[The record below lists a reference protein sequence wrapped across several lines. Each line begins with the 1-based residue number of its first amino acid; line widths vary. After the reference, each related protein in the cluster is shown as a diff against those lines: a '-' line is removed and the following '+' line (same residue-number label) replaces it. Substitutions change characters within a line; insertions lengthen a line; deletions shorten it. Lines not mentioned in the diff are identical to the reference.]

1 MTYPSTNSRFIARLL
16 LLVSLC
22 LPLLA
27 AAGTYE
33 DLIRAVDENKLED
46 VAELLA
52 RGADPNTPDAQG
64 NTLLMIAVLKGN
76 TGLVKLLL
84 DAGAKPNLRNRH
96 GDSAI
101 MLASYQ
107 GFEGLVRQLYV
118 RGAEINHKG
127 WNPLIYAATNGHAQ
141 VVQMLLGVGAEINS
155 ASDNGTTAL
164 MMAAR
169 NNHVETVKVLLKA
182 GANPNIKNDSDGTAL
197 GWALD
202 RGYQEVAELL
212 IKSGADE

>member
-1 MTYPSTNSRFIARLL
+1 MTHFRYIARWLL
-16 LLVSLC
+16 LISLC
-22 LPLLA
+22 LPLLVT
-27 AAGTYE
+27 AGTYE

-46 VAELLA
+46 MAELLA
-52 RGADPNTPDAQG
+52 KGADPNTPDAQG

-101 MLASYQ
+101 MLASHQ
-107 GFEGLVRQLYV
+107 GLADIVRQLYV
-118 RGAEINHKG
+118 KGAEINHPG
-127 WNPLIYAATNGHAQ
+127 WNPLIYAATGGHVQAI
-141 VVQMLLGVGAEINS
+141 QMLLGVGADINS
-155 ASDNGTTAL
+155 TSDNGTTAL

-169 NNHVETVKVLLKA
+169 NNHLEAVKVLLKA
-182 GANPNIKNDSDGTAL
+182 GANPNKKNDSGGTAL
-197 GWALD
+197 GWAFD
-202 RGYQEVAELL
+202 RGYREVAELL

>member
-1 MTYPSTNSRFIARLL
+1 MTYSRLL
-16 LLVSLC
+16 LLISLC

-27 AAGTYE
+27 TAGTYE
-33 DLIRAVDENKLED
+33 DLIRAVDENKLAD
-46 VAELLA
+46 MAELLA
-52 RGADPNTPDAQG
+52 KGADPNTPDAQG
-64 NTLLMIAVLKGN
+64 NTLLMIAVLKES

-101 MLASYQ
+101 MLASHQ
-107 GFEGLVRQLYV
+107 GLADIARQLYV
-118 RGAEINHKG
+118 KGAEINHPG
-127 WNPLIYAATNGHAQ
+127 WNPLIYAATGGHVQ
-141 VVQMLLGVGAEINS
+141 VIQMLLGVGADINS
-155 ASDNGTTAL
+155 TSDNGTTAL

-169 NNHVETVKVLLKA
+169 NNHLEAVKVLLKA
-182 GANPNIKNDSDGTAL
+182 GANPNKKNDSGGTAL
-197 GWALD
+197 GWAFD